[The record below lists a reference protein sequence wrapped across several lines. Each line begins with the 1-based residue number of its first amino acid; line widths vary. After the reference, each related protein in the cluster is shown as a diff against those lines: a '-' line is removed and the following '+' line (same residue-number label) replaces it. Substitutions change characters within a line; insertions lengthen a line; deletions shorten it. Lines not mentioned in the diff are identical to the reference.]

1 MIIQTFVVVPMYM
14 APEIMKKK
22 KYDFKSDLW
31 SVGIIFYEMLV
42 GKTPFKAKNIFD
54 LMRQIEKNNIKLPDD
69 IYVSPD
75 CKDLLFKLLKKE
87 PEDRISWD
95 DFFNHPWLKSE
106 FKERGYV
113 QWK

>member
-1 MIIQTFVVVPMYM
+1 MVVLCTWL
-14 APEIMKKK
+14 PEIMKKK

-95 DFFNHPWLKSE
+95 DFFNHPVKI
-106 FKERGYV
+106 RI
-113 QWK
+113 